1 MKNLLNS
8 IKDNVVQFRSEERK
22 VGRAERRKAI
32 AELRSLNDS
41 QLKDMGITRSSI
53 SHSVDHGRD
62 LDRAA

>member
-1 MKNLLNS
+1 MKNLLKS
-8 IKDNVVQFRSEERK
+8 IKGNVVQFRSEERK
-22 VGRAERRKAI
+22 LGRAERRKAI
-32 AELRSLNDS
+32 AELRCLSDS